1 MRIGIGGIFH
11 ETNTFASRTD
21 AGAFQQLRGDEIV
34 RFAEGARTYLGG
46 MLDGLREAGFEAAP
60 LLYAE
65 ATPSGI
71 IERKAYEALRDEL
84 IDSAALTPLD
94 GILLSLHGAGVA
106 DGIDSIEED
115 ILERVRA
122 RFGHEMPVFA
132 TLDLH
137 GNIRPHLGDL
147 CSALFPVRLNPH
159 TDQHERGL
167 EAAVALRQILLEG
180 ARFETAIEPVPLLFP
195 PVPTAL
201 PTLAELNVFC
211 EELESDPNIA
221 CVRVMHGF
229 PYADIPHLGASVVA
243 VVRQGQANAAEVA
256 RRVASR
262 LWRQRSLIKVESF
275 AADVAVREA
284 LSTGLNFVVI
294 NEFSDN
300 TGAGTPGDGTHLLNA
315 LIDAKAHACFSHIFD
330 PETVIQAGKAGIGSV
345 IEVCLGGKTNP
356 IHGNPIKA
364 QARVLSLGSG
374 LYRVKSPMGTGETI
388 DLGALATL
396 RIGTIDVIVSSG
408 RRQTLDDGP
417 FIKAA
422 IDISDY
428 RIVALKSS
436 QHFRAWFGER
446 AARIITAD
454 PPGLSPVDVRL
465 LNRARLSRQLWPL
478 APDASYAAETQL

>member
-34 RFAEGARTYLGG
+34 LFAQGSRTYLGG
-46 MLDGLREAGFEAAP
+46 MLDGLRESGFEAVP

-71 IERKAYEALRDEL
+71 IERRAYEALLDEL
-84 IDSAALTPLD
+84 IDRVAHAPLD
-94 GILLSLHGAGVA
+94 GVLLSLHGAGVA

-115 ILERVRA
+115 ILQRFRA
-122 RFGHEMPVFA
+122 HFGHRTPLVA

-137 GNIRPHLGDL
+137 GNIRQHLGDL

-159 TDQHERGL
+159 TDQHERGI

-180 ARFETAIEPVPLLFP
+180 ACFETAIEPIPALFP
-195 PVPTAL
+195 PVPTSLQA
-201 PTLAELNVFC
+201 LAELNLFC

-221 CVRVMHGF
+221 CVRIMHGF

-243 VVRQGQANAAEVA
+243 VVRQGQANAAAVA

-262 LWRQRSLIKVESF
+262 LWRQRFTIKVEAF
-275 AADVAVREA
+275 PADVAVQKA
-284 LSTGLNFVVI
+284 LSCGLGFVVV
-294 NEFSDN
+294 NEYSDN
-300 TGAGTPGDGTHLLNA
+300 TGAGAPGDGTHLLNA
-315 LIDAKAHACFSHIFD
+315 LIDSEADACFSHIFD
-330 PETVIQAGKAGIGSV
+330 PETVTQARNAGVGSV
-345 IEVCLGGKTNP
+345 VEVRLGGKTNP
-356 IHGNPIKA
+356 IHGNPITA

-396 RIGTIDVIVSSG
+396 RIGTVDVIVSSG

-417 FIKAA
+417 FIKAG
-422 IDISDY
+422 IDIGDY

-465 LNRARLSRQLWPL
+465 LNRRRLSKQVWPL
-478 APDASYAAETQL
+478 APDAHYSAEAQL